1 MIIAWVKGGKRKPSV
16 KDRDTRKD
24 HDANMDEKIDSTGEG
39 SNLCDDWF
47 LPINVHSTIRSEIAS
62 IGPMGSEPQG

>member
-1 MIIAWVKGGKRKPSV
+1 M
-16 KDRDTRKD
+16 KDRDTRED
-24 HDANMDEKIDSTGEG
+24 RDANMDEKIDSTGEG

-62 IGPMGSEPQG
+62 IGPMGGEPQG

>member
-1 MIIAWVKGGKRKPSV
+1 M

-47 LPINVHSTIRSEIAS
+47 LPITVHSTIRSEIAS

>member
-1 MIIAWVKGGKRKPSV
+1 M
-16 KDRDTRKD
+16 KDRDTRED
-24 HDANMDEKIDSTGEG
+24 RDANMDEKIDSTGEG

-62 IGPMGSEPQG
+62 IGPMGREPQG